1 MGANLKYLNVFGRT
15 GRCHVPFTS
24 HSCTSAKRGLAAS
37 RLIRVE
43 KTSSSVTGVSAC
55 TASWSVFAR
64 EKGSWDG
71 IFITWTA
78 SSTALI
84 FVLLRAI
91 ARHRMAPENMA
102 QRIWS
107 GGRPKGRAADM
118 GVLGCDLNFLVVCWF
133 WCDLAA
139 NGLYRLVCHFHH
151 KSL

>member
-55 TASWSVFAR
+55 TASWSIFAR

-84 FVLLRAI
+84 FVLLKAI
-91 ARHRMAPENMA
+91 ARHRMASENMA
-102 QRIWS
+102 QRIWNCVVRRA
-107 GGRPKGRAADM
+107 GLRPWECQDAISIFWLFAGF
-118 GVLGCDLNFLVVCWF
+118 GVIL
-133 WCDLAA
+133 
-139 NGLYRLVCHFHH
+139 
-151 KSL
+151 